1 MREAARLRC
10 CLLLPLQLTA
20 CALVLRSRPNAHA
33 AHLLGQVA
41 AIVST
46 ESVTG
51 ADERVASDANIKFDG
66 AIEVEA
72 AVKAAEEVM
81 GEVTPSVV
89 ETASGTPSLDTHD
102 DSIHNRNSTVP
113 QGSPF
118 GLTCSAMHSSRAA
131 RIG

>member
-1 MREAARLRC
+1 M
-10 CLLLPLQLTA
+10 
-20 CALVLRSRPNAHA
+20 LRSRPNAHA

-118 GLTCSAMHSSRAA
+118 GLTYSAMHSSRAA